1 MNLVSLVLHG
11 LSAVSVYI
19 EIVYVRL
26 IFAALILIGLDLA
39 GFLVIVY
46 IRFFTPL
53 AIPGW
58 ATNVAIG
65 LTMVMAQ
72 ALFFLALLSFVVLSY
87 RSAKM
92 FIPAVDYKEFVLD
105 IEGPKK

>member
-1 MNLVSLVLHG
+1 L
-11 LSAVSVYI
+11 
-19 EIVYVRL
+19 
-26 IFAALILIGLDLA
+26 
-39 GFLVIVY
+39 VY

-65 LTMVMAQ
+65 LTVIMVQ
-72 ALFFLALLSFVVLSY
+72 AVLFLALLSFFVLSY

-92 FIPAVDYKEFVLD
+92 FIPIVDYKDFVLD
-105 IEGPKK
+105 LEREIP